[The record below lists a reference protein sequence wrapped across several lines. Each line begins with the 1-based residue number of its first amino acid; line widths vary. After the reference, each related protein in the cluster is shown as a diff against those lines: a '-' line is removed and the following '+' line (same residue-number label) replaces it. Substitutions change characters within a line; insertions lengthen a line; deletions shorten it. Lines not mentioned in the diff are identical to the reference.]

1 MLLLELENIKKY
13 FGDRLLFDIEELRIN
28 EGERIGIVGVN
39 GCGKTTLMNIITGN
53 QDIDEGK
60 VNIYCDYSYI
70 SQFGGEKFK
79 DNAFDIFKR
88 SFSPPL
94 KKSLYSFFPPSLKYP

>member
-39 GCGKTTLMNIITGN
+39 G
-53 QDIDEGK
+53 
-60 VNIYCDYSYI
+60 
-70 SQFGGEKFK
+70 
-79 DNAFDIFKR
+79 
-88 SFSPPL
+88 
-94 KKSLYSFFPPSLKYP
+94 